1 MSLVG
6 VRIWRMS
13 YDLVVWAGER
23 PADGDALEELY
34 EELMELQEDNDDDE
48 TPPNPRLV
56 EFANAL
62 LARWPE
68 ASAGGPWVV
77 EPLIADAVG
86 DLFPFGVQ
94 FEYAG
99 EVAEYAAVLAEKHGL
114 VLFDPQNM

>member
-1 MSLVG
+1 
-6 VRIWRMS
+6 MS
-13 YDLVVWAGER
+13 YDLVVWAGDR
-23 PADGDALEELY
+23 PADADALDELY

-56 EFANAL
+56 EFAKAL
-62 LARWPE
+62 LERWPE
-68 ASAGGPWVV
+68 ISAGGPWVV

-99 EVAEYAAVLAEKHGL
+99 DVAEYAAVLAEKHGL
-114 VLFDPQNM
+114 VLFDPQEM